1 MTLPATRFLTGGRTR
16 LIGTSL
22 GSPTGVELP
31 NSAMFWPTGV
41 TAGWPAGDL
50 AGYNRVKDMW
60 GRKPG
65 TVRLYWNSPF
75 ATTGVTGSAGNYG
88 AFTTD
93 QRAIANDGCFL
104 VVTFKD
110 NVRSGSGGWATIAA
124 NLNAAG
130 SNSTKTDY
138 LNLIQNLKR
147 WRDDTGNTAAVKS
160 LIFGFHHEPSNDGG
174 TGANFVSA
182 CQAIVN
188 FCLDNGIGY
197 GPKPATGHGSAWA
210 GTWYDMLE
218 WCHVGIGADMG
229 ANNGSSYA
237 YYPGDGFAQ

>member
-31 NSAMFWPTGV
+31 NSAMFWPAGV

-60 GRKPG
+60 GRAPD
-65 TVRLYWNSPF
+65 TVRLYWNGPF
-75 ATTGVTGSAGNYG
+75 ATRGVSGSAGTYG
-88 AFTTD
+88 AF
-93 QRAIANDGCFL
+93 
-104 VVTFKD
+104 
-110 NVRSGSGGWATIAA
+110 
-124 NLNAAG
+124 
-130 SNSTKTDY
+130 
-138 LNLIQNLKR
+138 
-147 WRDDTGNTAAVKS
+147 
-160 LIFGFHHEPSNDGG
+160 
-174 TGANFVSA
+174 GAH
-182 CQAIVN
+182 QAIVN
-188 FCLDNGIGY
+188 FFLDNCIGY

-229 ANNGSSYA
+229 ANNGASYA
-237 YYPGDGFAQ
+237 YYPGDGFAQWVFGDIFNWSGGYPDSPG